1 MELHLEDYLIETRQ
15 TFYALKY
22 MLENLEIE
30 IGQNWH
36 ILIGDNREYYKEANN
51 LLLLIH
57 ASQLLLEHAEKKKK
71 KYNEIVAAFYRENL

>member
-1 MELHLEDYLIETRQ
+1 MELHLEDYLIETNQ

-30 IGQNWH
+30 INQNWR
-36 ILIGDNREYYKEANN
+36 ILLGDNREFYKEASN

-57 ASQLLLEHAEKKKK
+57 ASQLLLEHAETVRQ
-71 KYNEIVAAFYRENL
+71 KYNGIVEAFYRKNL

>member
-51 LLLLIH
+51 FLLLIH
-57 ASQLLLEHAEKKKK
+57 ALKLLLEHAETVRK
-71 KYNEIVAAFYRENL
+71 KYDEIVAAFYREKL